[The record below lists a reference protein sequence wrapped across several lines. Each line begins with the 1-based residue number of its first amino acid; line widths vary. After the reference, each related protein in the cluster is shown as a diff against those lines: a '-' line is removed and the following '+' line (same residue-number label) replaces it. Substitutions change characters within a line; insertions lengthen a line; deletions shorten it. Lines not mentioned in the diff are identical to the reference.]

1 MSPASPAHRCPL
13 CGFAL
18 ALGDALCGACGAWI
32 NPRLYSA
39 TRVDAEQAIWQ
50 AMTRHEVTVTDA
62 VMFLDAI
69 LNIMDAYAAGDD
81 EKLTAMRREVLARE
95 GRPL

>member
-1 MSPASPAHRCPL
+1 L
-13 CGFAL
+13 CGS
-18 ALGDALCGACGAWI
+18 CGSWI

-39 TRVDAEQAIWQ
+39 TKADAEEAMWR
-50 AMTRHEVTVTDA
+50 AMTRHKVTVADA
-62 VMFLDAI
+62 APFLDEV